1 MNKKRLWVRA
11 AVALV
16 CAVAVVY
23 GIVTVGRMREQSEQI
38 DKLENRIAEYQS
50 SEQEQKTQNGTLQ
63 QSLEQAE
70 EKIQKYEHYGYYQ
83 GNEDFSKIVRD
94 NPIDLAYEQERRQLQ
109 ESETSTTLAWGALEG
124 KYLAKWQD
132 KMNETLSDLEQS
144 LNAADRASLAEAQHS
159 WQSSIEADTNFANH
173 AFIAKGVSESQGTV
187 QAAETQVQ
195 KTRARTIEL
204 MEYAFMLNRDAVG
217 F

>member
-1 MNKKRLWVRA
+1 MNKKRLWVCGA
-11 AVALV
+11 AALV
-16 CAVAVVY
+16 CTVAVFY
-23 GIVTVGRMREQSEQI
+23 SIVAVGRMHDQSEQI
-38 DKLENRIAEYQS
+38 TMLESRIVEYQS
-50 SEQEQKTQNGTLQ
+50 SEHKQKTQTETLQ

-70 EKIQKYEHYGYYQ
+70 KTIQENKHYGNYQ
-83 GNEDFSKIVRD
+83 GNEDFSEIIRD
-94 NPIDLAYEQERRQLQ
+94 NPIDLAYREEHRQLQ

-144 LNAADRASLAEAQHS
+144 LNANERANLAQAQQS
-159 WQSSIEADTNFANH
+159 WQSSIDADMNFVDH
-173 AFIAKGVSESQGTV
+173 AFIVNGALGSQGTV

-204 MEYAFMLNRDAVG
+204 MEYAFILNRDAVG